1 MKGQQDYKSEQELCG
16 LKRRMCHDESHFPTM
31 NVMTKKLNEVSHKVK
46 ADASFLYQEK
56 KAITNSK
63 ENKKQRQGINMKQRK
78 CGK

>member
-1 MKGQQDYKSEQELCG
+1 
-16 LKRRMCHDESHFPTM
+16 M

-46 ADASFLYQEK
+46 ADASFPYQEK
-56 KAITNSK
+56 KAITNLK